1 MRRIH
6 NVAAGLVTAVVL
18 AAFVACSSDSSTG
31 GGGKIDLS
39 GTYQLVS
46 LLLGGIL
53 PAPGSTGT
61 LTATTDSVH
70 ATIMIKTP
78 NPAIVPDT
86 TLTLAGS
93 YLAKQAGGKDSIYV
107 VLGGA
112 LGTIPGSFT
121 ITGSAKDTLSLNL
134 TTPAGSFTAIWHKL

>member
-1 MRRIH
+1 MRRFH
-6 NVAAGLVTAVVL
+6 NVAAGLVTTAVL
-18 AAFVACSSDSSTG
+18 ATFVACSSDSSTG

-53 PAPGSTGT
+53 PAPGSNGT

>member
-6 NVAAGLVTAVVL
+6 NVAAGLVTAAVL
-18 AAFVACSSDSSTG
+18 ATFVACSSDSSTG

-70 ATIMIKTP
+70 ANIMIKTP

>member
-6 NVAAGLVTAVVL
+6 NVAAGLVTAAVI
-18 AAFVACSSDSSTG
+18 AAVVACSSDSSTG
-31 GGGKIDLS
+31 GGGRIDLS
-39 GTYQLVS
+39 GTYTLVS

-70 ATIMIKTP
+70 ANITIKTP

-86 TLTLAGS
+86 TIALAGS

-134 TTPAGSFTAIWHKL
+134 TTPAGSFTAIWHKS